1 MKKKIVAMAL
11 VLSMVFAYC
20 LSNLNLPVQAEEGT
34 ADFDQQIQKAEEEK
48 KKAESHLENLEK
60 DLKELEKSKGNILNY
75 I

>member
-34 ADFDQQIQKAEEEK
+34 ADFDQQIQKANNLLIS
-48 KKAESHLENLEK
+48 AETKSITQ
-60 DLKELEKSKGNILNY
+60 LKENTKSIIIKIRMY
-75 I
+75 